1 MLQYMIRHEQSAW
14 PVPVGSAYRMRPQ
27 AVSLRDVSNDMTAMR
42 VPRTSQVSMRGD
54 ALRFHMLFAI
64 SR

>member
-1 MLQYMIRHEQSAW
+1 MLQYMIRHEHSAW
-14 PVPVGSAYRMRPQ
+14 LVPVGSIYRMRSQ
-27 AVSLRDVSNDMTAMR
+27 AVSLRDVSYDRTAIR